1 MVDGASLSPTIL
13 GAIRQLDSAGGGVP
27 AKRLRPHVVDDRG
40 PAYHALG
47 IFGQTVHINP
57 ELDLVIVTQSA
68 WPTAL
73 SGVELEP
80 PFIKAVEA
88 AVQD

>member
-1 MVDGASLSPTIL
+1 MSSLLDQIQQRL
-13 GAIRQLDSAGGGVP
+13 GHSL
-27 AKRLRPHVVDDRG
+27 
-40 PAYHALG
+40 
-47 IFGQTVHINP
+47 FGQTIHINP

-73 SGVELEP
+73 SGVESQP
-80 PFIKAVEA
+80 PFMKAVEA